1 MFAAIAEK
9 LSAQRD
15 VVAGLADLRK
25 KLAERV
31 RKLEG
36 DQKGQWRIVG
46 FEDLVAD
53 HEQPDVFAIDGR
65 QSYLDYSP
73 SAECMEEDGTLLGGS
88 MGLDGD
94 ADDKCKTSSDMEYG
108 WGTDKGRRQ
117 SCGRSWSRFGW
128 KARWGRD
135 DGEAAWDTDY
145 GWGADERQRHCCRRP
160 WNRCGWKAGIT
171 AGMCPFL
178 MLEYGNDGDRE
189 HLKVWIAGPKF
200 ASCSGLRIVLDEY
213 KRQLGHRIYTRAE
226 FLERLKRERGP
237 FRCSPDQLSHQ
248 LGKGEVRFPLV
259 GETVQAVPGKLKQGY
274 GDAVCQVLHTLFKE
288 VLRRLNFEFL
298 APSYPDEGLA
308 DEADVDSDAE
318 IHSVGED
325 EMPGDGEED
334 DLMYQEDAPKP
345 PPEEEHDHQVLQA
358 NVDPKEWL
366 LEVERVSAKL
376 KVVMPNDSKEWR
388 THLQQTKSY
397 KQVIETQFPN
407 SKVQLDK
414 LTAQLSQAMERIK
427 SKEAFINTQFDHR
440 ALDYRQQ
447 QEELQQVQQ
456 QYTELNEVVMNL
468 QIELKNVGEE
478 LDLVKN
484 EMDEKSSA
492 ATDTTPIVKMKDAF
506 KRLRADTRQL
516 EVRIGVVSHT
526 LMQ

>member
-1 MFAAIAEK
+1 MAAPPPPPPQEVYNTEALQLNDE
-9 LSAQRD
+9 
-15 VVAGLADLRK
+15 VVDMLML
-25 KLAERV
+25 
-31 RKLEG
+31 
-36 DQKGQWRIVG
+36 
-46 FEDLVAD
+46 
-53 HEQPDVFAIDGR
+53 
-65 QSYLDYSP
+65 LDYENRFCTKELKPLPRTFFAYPAQNPAHQFKYFTQLVVWAMSILNMKADWDEFDDP
-73 SAECMEEDGTLLGGS
+73 NTVITNMLVILKD
-88 MGLDGD
+88 MGL
-94 ADDKCKTSSDMEYG
+94 
-108 WGTDKGRRQ
+108 Q
-117 SCGRSWSRFGW
+117 
-128 KARWGRD
+128 
-135 DGEAAWDTDY
+135 
-145 GWGADERQRHCCRRP
+145 
-160 WNRCGWKAGIT
+160 
-171 AGMCPFL
+171 
-178 MLEYGNDGDRE
+178 
-189 HLKVWIAGPKF
+189 
-200 ASCSGLRIVLDEY
+200 
-213 KRQLGHRIYTRAE
+213 
-226 FLERLKRERGP
+226 
-237 FRCSPDQLSHQ
+237 
-248 LGKGEVRFPLV
+248 
-259 GETVQAVPGKLKQGY
+259 VQAVPGKLKQGY

-526 LMQ
+526 LMQAKLRQRPTDATRDRKQRGVYGDSRATGDEDQYDEQDP

>member
-1 MFAAIAEK
+1 MAAPPPPPPQEVYNTEALQLNDE
-9 LSAQRD
+9 
-15 VVAGLADLRK
+15 VVDMLML
-25 KLAERV
+25 
-31 RKLEG
+31 
-36 DQKGQWRIVG
+36 
-46 FEDLVAD
+46 
-53 HEQPDVFAIDGR
+53 
-65 QSYLDYSP
+65 LDYENRFCTKELKPLPRTFFAYPAQNPAHQFKYFTQLVVWAMSILNMKADWDEFDDP
-73 SAECMEEDGTLLGGS
+73 NTVITNMLVILKD
-88 MGLDGD
+88 MGL
-94 ADDKCKTSSDMEYG
+94 
-108 WGTDKGRRQ
+108 Q
-117 SCGRSWSRFGW
+117 
-128 KARWGRD
+128 
-135 DGEAAWDTDY
+135 
-145 GWGADERQRHCCRRP
+145 
-160 WNRCGWKAGIT
+160 
-171 AGMCPFL
+171 
-178 MLEYGNDGDRE
+178 
-189 HLKVWIAGPKF
+189 
-200 ASCSGLRIVLDEY
+200 
-213 KRQLGHRIYTRAE
+213 
-226 FLERLKRERGP
+226 
-237 FRCSPDQLSHQ
+237 
-248 LGKGEVRFPLV
+248 
-259 GETVQAVPGKLKQGY
+259 VQAVPGKLKQGY

-526 LMQ
+526 LMQAKLRQRPTDATRAPPESLLRQDRKQRGVYGDSRATGDEDQYDEQDP